1 MDEPSPANTESVP
14 LLISLL
20 QMGAVFDIEVTKS
33 HAICRLETHPDFEL
47 TTKLQLCHHFRII
60 TWLSLTFKALV
71 SQPIENLDPLI
82 LGQIPTRILHALIQ
96 VKHRIMSHR
105 LTSTS
110 SHRTPCNRRIFL
122 PRLEGRAGRD
132 VASSRHLLRG

>member
-20 QMGAVFDIEVTKS
+20 QMGAVFDIKVKKS
-33 HAICRLETHPDFEL
+33 HAICRLETHPDLEL
-47 TTKLQLCHHFRII
+47 TMKLQLCHHFRII
-60 TWLSLTFKALV
+60 MWLSLTFKALV
-71 SQPIENLDPLI
+71 SQPIENLDP
-82 LGQIPTRILHALIQ
+82 PTHILHALIQ
-96 VKHRIMSHR
+96 VKHRIMTHR
-105 LTSTS
+105 LISTS
-110 SHRTPCNRRIFL
+110 SHRTPCNQRIFL